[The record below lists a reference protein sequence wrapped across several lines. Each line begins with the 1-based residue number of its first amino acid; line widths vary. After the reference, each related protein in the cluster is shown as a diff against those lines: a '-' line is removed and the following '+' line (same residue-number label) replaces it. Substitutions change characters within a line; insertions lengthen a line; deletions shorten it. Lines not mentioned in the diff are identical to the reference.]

1 MRPLK
6 KLFLVGAMAAVGG
19 IIANRIGLP
28 VGFLI
33 GAAVVTAVAGL
44 NGMAVQL
51 PPTLYRAALVVV
63 GTGVGLGITTDIVAR
78 LGSVFWQIPAAALV
92 SIAIS
97 WAMTPL
103 FCRLSG
109 TSLATAHF
117 SLVPAGIAEM
127 AETSARYGADTGT
140 VATMH
145 ALRVMLVVLV
155 LPAALTLH
163 AEPQAYTATAML
175 RSGAWTPGLALALAI
190 GAVAGRLGS
199 LVRIPNPYMLTPI
212 LAVVTL
218 SGAGFVAAA
227 EPRLLSGAAQIL
239 IGINLGARFDRS
251 TIRRLPRAFATAIP
265 VMLLHLGLMSAL
277 AAGMAYLAGIDL
289 PTALLGFATGGTV
302 EMVLTAGAVG
312 ASVGIVTAFQVA
324 RGVFG
329 NALAGLIYRYGYALS
344 DYRPTERQ

>member
-1 MRPLK
+1 MRPLTASV
-6 KLFLVGAMAAVGG
+6 LVGAMAAAGG
-19 IIANRIGLP
+19 VIANAVGLP

-33 GAAVVTAVAGL
+33 GAAIVTAVAGL
-44 NGMAVQL
+44 NGVPVRL
-51 PPTLYRAALVVV
+51 PATLYRAALVVV

-127 AETSARYGADTGT
+127 ADTGARYGADPGT

-155 LPAALTLH
+155 LPAALTLQ
-163 AEPQAYTATAML
+163 AETQAYAAATM
-175 RSGAWTPGLALALAI
+175 RPGAWTPGLALALAI
-190 GAVAGRLGS
+190 GAIAGRFGS
-199 LVRIPNPYMLTPI
+199 LVRIPNPYMLAPV
-212 LAVVTL
+212 LALLAL
-218 SGAGFVAAA
+218 SGAGLVAAA
-227 EPRLLSGAAQIL
+227 EPRLLSGTAQIL

-251 TIRRLPRAFATAIP
+251 TVSKLPRAFAAAIP
-265 VMLLHLGLMSAL
+265 LMLVHLALMSAL
-277 AAGMAYLAGIDL
+277 AAGMAYLSGIDL

-329 NALAGLIYRYGYALS
+329 NALASLIYRYGYVRS
-344 DYRPTERQ
+344 GYHPRERQ